1 MYVEGKYSSLMKFF
15 ILFFIF
21 FITLPLNTSAAIQKD
36 EEVFLSNDKQLI
48 ESIPTNQPMYFKDNI
63 NTNYYLVYKT
73 RNYLSVIKIYI
84 KSVKNYKIAYDKF
97 IDDRFRSFKD
107 SVTYIYKKNEDSGTF
122 EYIDNI
128 EINEIASNI
137 YFFKQN
143 AEILMQNTDYFQKYD
158 DKLYRIKTTYFE
170 DQDFYMFDVFLNKD
184 NEWVL
189 VNRFFK

>member
-1 MYVEGKYSSLMKFF
+1 MHVEGKYSSLMKFF

-21 FITLPLNTSAAIQKD
+21 FITLPLNASAAIQKD

-48 ESIPTNQPMYFKDNI
+48 ESIPTHQPMYFKDNI

-184 NEWVL
+184 NEWVI